1 MNPGSYTATPFG
13 MHAEIHCSTPLLP
26 VQPDLYSDVLPTSY
40 AGRRG
45 DTSSPGPRARYG
57 HIPVSAPEAHRLDQV
72 HYMPRLRT
80 TKRLLN
86 YCSRNIRR
94 AAKSNGWVGNVLCLS
109 KITGIKGID
118 SQWGWATGFVVRC
131 L

>member
-86 YCSRNIRR
+86 
-94 AAKSNGWVGNVLCLS
+94 NVQKYKKPKGS
-109 KITGIKGID
+109 KGLGTTCII
-118 SQWGWATGFVVRC
+118 SV
-131 L
+131 